1 MALAIE
7 FYPHIKLAHMALVAA
22 SGALFAL
29 RGAAVLAGQ
38 AWPLRTPLRMASVA
52 IDTALLAAGAAL
64 WALLSLDPL
73 RDAWLGTKLLL
84 LVLYVAARHAGSQA
98 CPRGGLCRGDRV
110 LLVHGLGGNCAPP
123 AGCAARTARLKEL
136 TCAR

>member
-7 FYPHIKLAHMALVAA
+7 LYPHIKLAHMALVAA

-52 IDTALLAAGAAL
+52 IDTALLVAGAAL
-64 WALLSLDPL
+64 WSLLSLDPL
-73 RDAWLGTKLLL
+73 RDAWLGMKLLL
-84 LVLYVAARHAGSQA
+84 LVLYVVLGTLALKRARAAAYAAAIA
-98 CPRGGLCRGDRV
+98 CFLFMVSVAIAHHPLGV
-110 LLVHGLGGNCAPP
+110 LRALPG
-123 AGCAARTARLKEL
+123 
-136 TCAR
+136 

>member
-7 FYPHIKLAHMALVAA
+7 FYPHIKLAHMTLVAA

-38 AWPLRTPLRMASVA
+38 AWPLRAPLRLASVA

-64 WALLSLDPL
+64 WSLLSLDPM
-73 RDAWLGTKLLL
+73 RDAWLGMKLLL
-84 LVLYVAARHAGSQA
+84 LVLYVALGTLALKRARAVAYAAAIA
-98 CPRGGLCRGDRV
+98 CFLFMVSVAIAHHPLGV
-110 LLVHGLGGNCAPP
+110 LRALPG
-123 AGCAARTARLKEL
+123 
-136 TCAR
+136 

>member
-38 AWPLRTPLRMASVA
+38 AWPLRKSLRLASVA
-52 IDTALLAAGAAL
+52 IDTTLLAAGAAL
-64 WALLSLDPL
+64 WSLLSLDPL
-73 RDAWLGTKLLL
+73 RDAWLGMKLLL
-84 LVLYVAARHAGSQA
+84 LVLYVVLGTLALKRARAPAYVAAIA
-98 CPRGGLCRGDRV
+98 CFLFMVSVAVAHHPLGV
-110 LLVHGLGGNCAPP
+110 LRAWLG
-123 AGCAARTARLKEL
+123 
-136 TCAR
+136 